1 MFCYKMVQKQ
11 TNVWVSDH
19 SGASW
24 VHVFHL
30 YRGFWRRTS
39 SYGDYIKGSVKKIAF
54 YPKYIWGKKYKPLRV
69 GYVVRG
75 LLTQLKFSKRFFDN
89 TRCSFRK
96 NSVILLKKKEV
107 FKSQT
112 FYGPLVRLVKK
123 KKYYSLFNC
132 FI

>member
-1 MFCYKMVQKQ
+1 MIQKQ

-19 SGASW
+19 SGAAW
-24 VHVFHL
+24 IHVFHL
-30 YRGFWRRTS
+30 YRGFWRRSS
-39 SYGDYIKGSVKKIAF
+39 SYGNYIKGAVKKIAF

-75 LLTQLKFSKRFFDN
+75 LIIQTKFVKRFGDN

-96 NSVILLKKKEV
+96 NSVVLLKKRGD

-112 FYGPLVRLVKK
+112 FYGPSSRFLRK
-123 KKYYSLFNC
+123 KKYYSLFSS